1 MWRMVDTHSAAER
14 KAKEGEED
22 TMKTLSKKAWLAAAK
37 RAAKWPEGNGYLYFL
52 TYKGIRGYSEIKE
65 FIKTNLKEA
74 SKDG

>member
-1 MWRMVDTHSAAER
+1 
-14 KAKEGEED
+14 
-22 TMKTLSKKAWLAAAK
+22 MKTLSKKAWSAAAK
-37 RAAKWPEGNGYLYFL
+37 RAAKWPVGNGYLYFL